1 MIAKSEF
8 KSDFLLIAS
17 TAVIVSAI
25 IAISINS
32 LILSFIVFII
42 IMSINALKFRVY
54 KIELNTECILLYK
67 KNYIGISRIIELNR
81 KNTSLTLE
89 HKAVNSRD
97 FSKSIILTFHNQNHE
112 FIIISDEDGWNKKS
126 LELLYSEFNT
136 TTVAGI

>member
-1 MIAKSEF
+1 
-8 KSDFLLIAS
+8 
-17 TAVIVSAI
+17 
-25 IAISINS
+25 
-32 LILSFIVFII
+32 
-42 IMSINALKFRVY
+42 MSINALKFRVY

-97 FSKSIILTFHNQNHE
+97 FSKSMTLTFHNQNHE

-126 LELLYSEFNT
+126 LELLYGEFNNT
-136 TTVAGI
+136 TAVGI